1 MKRKPNHAHLRKIFA
16 AEAFA
21 RANARS
27 AAALRAADRRMEAVE
42 AAKRQIAELE
52 HAARQAPAVKRLA
65 LRCALLFINTV
76 SVRRVVVAREARA
89 AARKVCGK
97 RGTTPARWDATAKR
111 HGLPPFAVLDTWMGT
126 RIACPVD
133 FDGYEGDVD
142 DYRRRASV
150 RFGGVRIHWG
160 KVVWRKD
167 V

>member
-52 HAARQAPAVKRLA
+52 HAAPAVKRLA

-76 SVRRVVVAREARA
+76 SVRRVVVAREDRPALALAILGPLAALELTLPHGGSLSSAEQQQPRTPCGVSPLLGPGVRRAARA
-89 AARKVCGK
+89 
-97 RGTTPARWDATAKR
+97 
-111 HGLPPFAVLDTWMGT
+111 
-126 RIACPVD
+126 
-133 FDGYEGDVD
+133 
-142 DYRRRASV
+142 
-150 RFGGVRIHWG
+150 
-160 KVVWRKD
+160 
-167 V
+167 